1 MGMRVVYNPYTTLLQ
16 GIEQDRQTLNTA
28 MSQVSTG
35 QKFDSIGADPQ
46 AVADVI
52 ENNFQAPNLDQYTQS
67 VSSLQA
73 QFQAA
78 GTALDSVTQALT
90 TTIGLGVQGANGTLN
105 QNQRDALASQV
116 SQLEQQVLGYANT
129 RYQGTYLFA
138 GTATTTQPYV
148 QSSGSPS
155 GIQYVGNARTNTV
168 QIGDDQRVQQTMPG
182 ITIFNASNADVFKG
196 FNDLITA
203 LQNDDSNGISNAT
216 SELQAAFSNVG
227 LQRTFYSS
235 TLQNLN
241 TASYTLSQEQ
251 TNLTAQQNN
260 LLAADPATAITN
272 MTEAQVALD
281 AALAAAG
288 KVDQNSLL
296 DYLK

>member
-1 MGMRVVYNPYTTLLQ
+1 MGMRIVYNPFTTLLQ
-16 GIEQDRQTLNTA
+16 GIEQDRQALNTA
-28 MSQVSTG
+28 ISQVSTG
-35 QKFDSIGADPQ
+35 QKFVSIGADPQ
-46 AVADVI
+46 AVAGAI
-52 ENNFQAPNLDQYTQS
+52 ENNFEAANLDQYTQS

-73 QFQAA
+73 QFQTT

-105 QNQRDALASQV
+105 QNQRDAIAAQV
-116 SQLEQQVLGYANT
+116 GQLEQQVLGYANT
-129 RYQGTYLFA
+129 RYQGTYVFA

-148 QSSGSPS
+148 QNPASSS
-155 GIQYVGNARTNTV
+155 GIQYVGNTKTNTV
-168 QIGDDQRVQQTMPG
+168 ETGDSQSVQQNLPG
-182 ITIFNASNADVFKG
+182 STIFNASGADVFQG
-196 FNDLITA
+196 FDDLITA
-203 LQNDDSNGISNAT
+203 LQNGDTTGISNAT

-235 TLQNLN
+235 ALQSLN

-251 TNLTAQQNN
+251 TNLTVQQNN

-272 MTEAQVALD
+272 ETTDETELD
-281 AALAAAG
+281 AALASAG

>member
-1 MGMRVVYNPYTTLLQ
+1 MRIVYNPYTTLLQ
-16 GIEQDRQTLNTA
+16 GIEQDRQALNTA

-35 QKFDSIGADPQ
+35 QKFNSIDADPQ
-46 AVADVI
+46 AVAGVI
-52 ENNFQAPNLDQYTQS
+52 ENNFEAANLDRYTQS
-67 VSSLQA
+67 VSSLQS

-78 GTALDSVTQALT
+78 GSALDSVTQALT

-105 QNQRDALASQV
+105 QNQRDAIAAQV

-148 QSSGSPS
+148 QDSAPSS
-155 GIQYVGNARTNTV
+155 GIQYVGNTETNTV
-168 QIGDDQRVQQTMPG
+168 EIGDAQSVQQNLPG
-182 ITIFNASNADVFKG
+182 STIFNASGADVFKG
-196 FNDLITA
+196 FNDLITTLESGDTA
-203 LQNDDSNGISNAT
+203 GISNAT

-241 TASYTLSQEQ
+241 SASYTLSPVPPPPPS
-251 TNLTAQQNN
+251 LTSKTPPRLPEYN
-260 LLAADPATAITN
+260 T
-272 MTEAQVALD
+272 
-281 AALAAAG
+281 
-288 KVDQNSLL
+288 
-296 DYLK
+296 